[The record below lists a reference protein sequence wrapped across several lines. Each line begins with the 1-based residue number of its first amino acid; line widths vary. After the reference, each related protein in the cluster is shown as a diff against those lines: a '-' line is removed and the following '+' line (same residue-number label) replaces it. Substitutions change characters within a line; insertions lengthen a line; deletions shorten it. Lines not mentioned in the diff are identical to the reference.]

1 MLWHEETAWLSQT
14 HRFSSHLLPAQ
25 TTQWE
30 PWNSLTSSR
39 EATERRR
46 RNSSP
51 PLFEDLSTE
60 QRLLSHP
67 MLVQRPLLE
76 GDQWDIVS
84 PSLEK

>member
-1 MLWHEETAWLSQT
+1 MAW
-14 HRFSSHLLPAQ
+14 RD
-25 TTQWE
+25 
-30 PWNSLTSSR
+30 SLAKPNPQVLFTLAACPDHTSSR

-67 MLVQRPLLE
+67 VLVQRPLLE